1 MTTPKTPVVELR
13 RQGTERSQP
22 MAKTSWKMFV
32 VALSTSA
39 SLACA
44 CSNRGPVA
52 SAPATATTAGQKE
65 QAPAPDSVVAK
76 IGDAKVTMAELDEH
90 VAAQLRE
97 LTDQAYEVRRQGLDQ
112 MVNQR
117 LVQAAAFK
125 KGLTEDKW
133 LQEEVDKKVVAPSD
147 AEVKKFFE
155 QNSAQLP
162 PGAKLAD
169 FKERIGQFLRRQ
181 GQSEQAKAV
190 FAELRKDAGVEVLL
204 NPPPKPRIQVEAKG
218 PSTGPADA
226 KVVMVEFSDFEC
238 PFCSRAKNVVD
249 EVMKKYDGKVRL
261 VFRQFPLSF
270 HSHAKKAA
278 EASLCADAQG
288 KFWAYHDALFADQK
302 HLEAKELKEA
312 AKKLGLDEAAFASC
326 LDGGSKGAIIDE
338 DLAAA
343 QKAGVTGTPAFFI
356 NGVLLSGAQP
366 LEEFERVID
375 AELKG

>member
-1 MTTPKTPVVELR
+1 
-13 RQGTERSQP
+13 
-22 MAKTSWKMFV
+22 MAKASWKMFV
-32 VALSTSA
+32 AALSTSA

-44 CSNRGPVA
+44 CSNRAPVTGA
-52 SAPATATTAGQKE
+52 PPAAPSAAAPAAAT
-65 QAPAPDSVVAK
+65 PAPDSVVAK
-76 IGDAKVTMAELDEH
+76 IGDAKITMAELDEH

-117 LVQAAAFK
+117 LVQGAAFK
-125 KGLTEDKW
+125 KGLTEDKF
-133 LQEEVDKKVVAPSD
+133 LQDEVDKKVQAPSD

-169 FKERIGQFLRRQ
+169 FKERIAQFLRRQ
-181 GQSEQAKAV
+181 AQSEQAKAT
-190 FAELRKDAGVEVLL
+190 FTELRKEAGVEVLL
-204 NPPPKPRIQVEAKG
+204 TPPPKPRVQVEAKG
-218 PSTGPADA
+218 PTTGPADA

-249 EVMKKYDGKVRL
+249 EVMKKYPGKIRL

-288 KFWAYHDALFADQK
+288 KFWPYHDALFADQK
-302 HLEAKELKEA
+302 HLEPAELKAA

-326 LDGGSKGAIIDE
+326 LDGGSKGATIEE

-343 QKAGVTGTPAFFI
+343 QRAGVTGTPAFFI

-366 LEEFERVID
+366 IEEFERVID